1 MEVLTIAMEVELSK
15 DTAEQ
20 VATVAKLL
28 KVKQGDVVSR
38 AIQTYLDTLHQCLD
52 LKKEM
57 KILDTLSDEAL
68 ANFELMLVL

>member
-1 MEVLTIAMEVELSK
+1 MEVLTIAMEVEVSK

-20 VATVAKLL
+20 IAAVAKVL
-28 KVKQGDVVSR
+28 KVKQGDVVGR

-57 KILDTLSDEAL
+57 KVLDSLSDEAL
-68 ANFELMLVL
+68 ANFEQLL